1 MANRHAF
8 RFGVINEQT
17 AAPDAWIAHVRRVEA
32 LGYSTFLI
40 RDHFAP
46 DYFGDQFAPFAALTA
61 AACATT
67 SLRVGTLVFDND
79 YRHPVMLAKEA
90 ATLDLLSGGRLELG
104 LGAGWLQSEYD
115 QAGMVYDPPGLRIQR
130 LSEAIAVLKGLFAEA
145 PLTFAGMHYTISK
158 LNGFP
163 KPTQRPHPPIFLGGG
178 GKRLLTLAAREAQ
191 IIGLA
196 PRLIQGDTPRVDAR
210 SLTAAATEEKIG
222 WIREA
227 AGDRFGELEL
237 NTYPTG
243 APAVVTSDPR
253 AEARRRA
260 DRIREQTGAEL
271 TVEEI
276 LDSPHMFIGSIK
288 DLTRKFVDLRE
299 RFGISSFLIDDLDAL
314 APVVEEL
321 AGQ

>member
-1 MANRHAF
+1 MASQHAL

-17 AAPDAWIAHVRRVEA
+17 AAPDAWIAQVRRVEA

-115 QAGMVYDPPGLRIQR
+115 QAGMQYDPPGVRIAR
-130 LSEAIAVLKGLFAEA
+130 LGEAIAVLKGLFAEA
-145 PLTFAGMHYTISK
+145 PLTFAGTHYSINN

-163 KPTQRPHPPIFLGGG
+163 KPTQRPHPPILIGAGH
-178 GKRLLTLAAREAQ
+178 KRMLMLAGREANIVGILTTSVATGRVVDDPLARMADRVAEQ
-191 IIGLA
+191 IAWVREGAGARFDEIELSTVA
-196 PRLIQGDTPRVDAR
+196 TLIITDQRRAR
-210 SLTAAATEEKIG
+210 TEQ
-222 WIREA
+222 WIRERGWNGVTA
-227 AGDRFGELEL
+227 EQVWDM
-237 NTYPTG
+237 
-243 APAVVTSDPR
+243 PAVLIGSVEQLADDLHRWREQLGFSYYVVSDQS
-253 AEARRRA
+253 AEAA
-260 DRIREQTGAEL
+260 
-271 TVEEI
+271 
-276 LDSPHMFIGSIK
+276 
-288 DLTRKFVDLRE
+288 
-299 RFGISSFLIDDLDAL
+299 
-314 APVVEEL
+314 APLVARL
-321 AGQ
+321 AGR